1 MAPAVGSDEKAPEAY
16 DPGRRRAKN
25 TCGVEPGGVRNTG
38 PVPSNEDVVRSLSE
52 QFPEDPLAMTREE
65 RRQALERAL
74 GEATWPDVQIA
85 MVAPGGW
92 GAERQGLD
100 GYMEGWDDWLAPFDS
115 FRLEF
120 EDFLDAGDQVV
131 VLVRQFARPKGAGAH
146 LENAGAAV
154 FTFREDR
161 IERIEFH
168 LSRDDALRSAG
179 LEPERA

>member
-1 MAPAVGSDEKAPEAY
+1 M
-16 DPGRRRAKN
+16 
-25 TCGVEPGGVRNTG
+25 
-38 PVPSNEDVVRSLSE
+38 PSNLEIVRSLSE
-52 QFPEDPLAMTREE
+52 LFPDDPLAMTREE
-65 RRQALERAL
+65 RRVALEKAL
-74 GEATWPDVQIA
+74 GDVTWPDLSIA

-92 GAERQGLD
+92 GTERKGLE

-115 FRLEF
+115 FKLEF
-120 EDFLDAGDQVV
+120 EGLLDAGDRVV

-179 LEPERA
+179 LEPEPT